1 MKNSIYLLLSLLFC
15 CMSAFPKEITIH
27 TIGDSTMENKPE
39 DTESNPNGQR
49 GWAQMLQ
56 QFVTNGATVNNR
68 SKSGTSS
75 KSFYEAKDDNNN
87 YRFWATVKP
96 QIKEGDY
103 VIIQF
108 GHNDEKDGGE
118 EGEIGTNPWK
128 SYTEYLTKYVTEV
141 RELNAT
147 PILFT
152 PIVRNY
158 FESDG
163 KTITARGAHN
173 LGMGSDGKELDYV
186 AAMKKVAEN
195 TNCLLV
201 DHTALTK
208 KVCEEYGKTKSTELI
223 YNVGDGTH
231 LGEYGATLYARLAVQ
246 ELIKQNILTE
256 YLNADPELILSSSE
270 YNFGKC
276 YANTV
281 NIHSFSVSGIDL
293 DPVSGNV
300 TITVPSEFSISK
312 EQDGNY
318 TQQITI
324 PYENGNL
331 SITPFFVKYAPEN
344 IGISTGN
351 ITVSNGKNSK
361 FITLK
366 GECVSFEGG
375 IKAKAFWE
383 LSKNENSISE
393 GPITVLPETF
403 KNMFTDRYAKPGS
416 TTIWEDNRIDGETK
430 TQRNIIEGRTWPAG
444 EIDIVHDRYIQFGVK
459 ATKGSIFNV
468 DSIGLYAG
476 GSGSNGIRFKV
487 YYCKNELFGDDAVM
501 IADRQNNTSNTMYP
515 ISHKNIIE
523 VKSEESLY
531 IRIYPWLNN
540 GGDSKSICL
549 YGVTISGVVTEE
561 STDGIT
567 TSLIENNIF
576 CYPSKTSG
584 ITTLNYV
591 TTECSDVLIDIF
603 SVDGKKLNSYR
614 KDSLPAGQHQQQ
626 INLEGLNNGIYI
638 CSLTSNTD
646 RKTIRLIK
654 E

>member
-1 MKNSIYLLLSLLFC
+1 MKNPFYLLLSLLFC
-15 CMSAFPKEITIH
+15 CISAFPKDITIH
-27 TIGDSTMENKPE
+27 TIGDSTMESKPE
-39 DTESNPNGQR
+39 DPESNPNGQR

-56 QFVTNGATVNNR
+56 QFVINGATVNNR

-75 KSFYEAKDDNNN
+75 KSFYEAKDDSGN

-108 GHNDEKDGGE
+108 GHNDEKDNGE
-118 EGEIGTNPWK
+118 EGEIGTNPWQ

-141 RELNAT
+141 RDLGAT
-147 PILFT
+147 PVLFT

-173 LGMGSDGKELDYV
+173 IGTGSDGKELDYV
-186 AAMKKVAEN
+186 AAMKKVAEDMG
-195 TNCLLV
+195 CLIV

-208 KVCEEYGKTKSTELI
+208 KVCEEYGKAKSTELI

-246 ELIKQNILTE
+246 QLIKQNILTD
-256 YLNADPELILSSSE
+256 YLNANPELILSSTE
-270 YNFGKC
+270 FDFGKC

-293 DPVSGNV
+293 TPASGTV
-300 TITVPSEFSISK
+300 TITSPVGFGVSK
-312 EQDGNY
+312 EQDGVY
-318 TQQITI
+318 TQDITI
-324 PYENGNL
+324 SYENGNL
-331 SITPFFVKYAPEN
+331 GITPFFIKYSPETT
-344 IGISTGN
+344 GLSKGN
-351 ITVSNGKNSK
+351 IIISNGNNSK
-361 FITLK
+361 YIALK

-383 LSKNENSISE
+383 LSKNEDGISE
-393 GPITVLPETF
+393 GPITILPEIF
-403 KNMFTDRYAKPGS
+403 KNMFPDRYAKPGTP
-416 TTIWEDNRIDGETK
+416 TTWVDNLIDGETK

-444 EIDIVHDRYIQFGVK
+444 EIDIVHDRYIQFGVQ
-459 ATKGSIFNV
+459 ATKGSVFNI
-468 DSIGLYAG
+468 DSIGLYVG
-476 GSGSNGIRFKV
+476 GSGSNGMRFKV

-501 IADRQNNTSNTMYP
+501 IADRQNNTTNTMYP
-515 ISHKNIIE
+515 VSHKNIIE
-523 VKSEESLY
+523 VKGEESFY
-531 IRIYPWLNN
+531 IRVYPWLNN
-540 GGDSKSICL
+540 GGDNKSICL
-549 YGVTISGVVTEE
+549 YGVMISGVVTEDD
-561 STDGIT
+561 TDGIST
-567 TSLIENNIF
+567 PVIGNEAY

-584 ITTLNYV
+584 ITTLNY
-591 TTECSDVLIDIF
+591 TLNESSDIHIDII
-603 SVDGKKLNSYR
+603 SADGKNLKNHT
-614 KDSLPAGQHQQQ
+614 KKFLPAGQHRSQ
-626 INLEGLNNGIYI
+626 IDLSGFSNGIYF
-638 CSLTSNTD
+638 CSITRGAE